1 MFKNEIERV
10 SDIKNEIAADTVM
23 FLERDTD
30 VFGKFIIQYG
40 YKRVKIPIDNPD
52 TNQAVQDFLWK
63 LENALKVYEE
73 D

>member
-10 SDIKNEIAADTVM
+10 IDIKNEIAADTVM

-40 YKRVKIPIDNPD
+40 DKRVKITIDNPD
-52 TNQAVQDFLWK
+52 TNTAVQDFLHA
-63 LENALKVYEE
+63 LESALKEYTE